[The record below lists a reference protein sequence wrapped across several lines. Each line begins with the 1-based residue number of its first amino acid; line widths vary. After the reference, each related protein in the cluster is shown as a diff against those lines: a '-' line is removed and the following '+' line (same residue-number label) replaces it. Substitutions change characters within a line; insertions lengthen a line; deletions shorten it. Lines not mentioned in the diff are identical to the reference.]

1 MKLMYMKIIMATST
15 TVIFLKT
22 PMSMGVLLLIQTILS
37 TLILAKIMDSS
48 WVPMIMFL
56 MFIGGLLI
64 LFMYMSSIASNE
76 KFSPKM
82 MIFIMFM
89 IMMILP
95 LEELMTEMHSEN
107 SLMISIS
114 KESISM
120 VKIYNKK
127 TLMMTVLLFMYMFLT
142 MIVVTKIIKI
152 YKGPLRAK

>member
-15 TVIFLKT
+15 MLVFLKT
-22 PMSMGVLLLIQTILS
+22 PMSMGVLLLIQTIFS

-48 WVPMIMFL
+48 WMPMIMFL

-76 KFSPKM
+76 KFSPK
-82 MIFIMFM
+82 IINLFLFIIILM
-89 IMMILP
+89 LP
-95 LEELMTEMHSEN
+95 LDELMMETHMEN
-107 SLMISIS
+107 TMMVSIS

-120 VKIYNKK
+120 IKIYNQK
-127 TLMMTVLLFMYMFLT
+127 TLVLTILLFMYMFLT
-142 MIVVTKIIKI
+142 MIVVTKIVKI